1 MQQIVLAG
9 FFIFVLLLVFP
20 SSYAQTDSIKNVNQE
35 SVELRI
41 DIDGN
46 VKVTHEINDSNEIRQ
61 LELVKGTISN
71 LVLIDETESEKS
83 VEIDEQSNSILIL
96 PSQGKL
102 KVQYDIDDVLEI
114 KNNIWTLN
122 FRYLHTTNFFFP
134 DELVTLFTNG
144 IPVNLND
151 KKGLACHGCQ
161 ILLEFT
167 VNEPKR
173 IEKINFGSK
182 EFLVEI
188 ITFTE
193 IENFDFSLKNEEIN
207 FKINESDQII
217 TTVIPLELLSDPFEV
232 KLDDENFSFHR
243 NINNGTHIWLNMIP
257 DNSGDITIKGTTTI
271 DSETI
276 EPQIT
281 EQTTDSHIIIIIASI
296 IGIVGI
302 VAFFLIKKSNR
313 R

>member
-1 MQQIVLAG
+1 MRQKILAG
-9 FFIFVLLLVFP
+9 FFILFLLLVFP
-20 SSYAQTDSIKNVNQE
+20 PSHAQIDSIKNVNQE

-41 DIDGN
+41 DIEGN
-46 VKVTHEINDSNEIRQ
+46 VKVTHEINDSNELGQ

-71 LVLIDETESEKS
+71 LVLIDETDTEKS
-83 VEIDEQSNSILIL
+83 VEINEQTNSILIL
-96 PSQGKL
+96 PSQGNL
-102 KVQYDIDDVLEI
+102 KVQYDLDDVLEI

-122 FRYLHTTNFFFP
+122 FRYLHTTNIFFP
-134 DELVTLFTNG
+134 DELDTLYTNG
-144 IPVNLND
+144 MPVNLND

-193 IENFDFSLKNEEIN
+193 VENFDFSLKNEEIN
-207 FKINESDQII
+207 FKINESEQII
-217 TTVIPLELLSDPFEV
+217 TTIIPLELLSEPFEV
-232 KLDDENFSFHR
+232 KLNDENFSFHKY
-243 NINNGTHIWLNMIP
+243 INNGTHIWLNMRP
-257 DNSGDITIKGTTTI
+257 DNSGEITIKGITTI
-271 DSETI
+271 DPKTI

-281 EQTTDSHIIIIIASI
+281 EQTIDSQIVIIVASI
-296 IGIVGI
+296 IGIAGI
-302 VAFFLIKKSNR
+302 AAFFLIKKSNR

>member
-1 MQQIVLAG
+1 MQQKVLAG
-9 FFIFVLLLVFP
+9 FLILVLLLVFP
-20 SSYAQTDSIKNVNQE
+20 QSNAQTDSIKYVNQE

-41 DIDGN
+41 DIEGN
-46 VKVTHEINDSNEIRQ
+46 VRATHEINSSNEIRQ

-71 LVLIDETESEKS
+71 LVIIDETETEKA
-83 VEIDEQSNSILIL
+83 VEINEQTNSILIL
-96 PSQGKL
+96 PDQGEL
-102 KVQYDIDDVLEI
+102 KVQYDLDDVLEL

-134 DELVTLFTNG
+134 NELDTLFANG
-144 IPVNLND
+144 MPVNLND

-167 VNEPKR
+167 VNEPKS
-173 IEKINFGSK
+173 IEKIDFGSK

-188 ITFTE
+188 ITFAE
-193 IENFDFSLKNEEIN
+193 FEDFNFSLKNEEIN

-217 TTVIPLELLSDPFEV
+217 TAIIPLELLSEPFEV
-232 KLDDENFSFHR
+232 KLDDESFSFHK
-243 NINNGTHIWLNMIP
+243 NINNGTHIWLNMRP
-257 DNSGDITIKGTTTI
+257 DNSGEITIKGLTTI
-271 DSETI
+271 DPKTI

-281 EQTTDSHIIIIIASI
+281 KQTTDPQIIIIVASI
-296 IGIVGI
+296 IGIAGI
-302 VAFFLIKKSNR
+302 AAFFLIKKSNR

>member
-1 MQQIVLAG
+1 MQQKVLAG

-20 SSYAQTDSIKNVNQE
+20 SSYAQTDSIKSVNQE

-46 VKVTHEINDSNEIRQ
+46 VKVTHEINDSKEIGE

-71 LVLIDETESEKS
+71 LVLIDETETEKP
-83 VEIDEQSNSILIL
+83 VEFNEQSNSIMIL
-96 PSQGKL
+96 PDQGKL
-102 KVQYDIDDVLEI
+102 KAEYDLDDVLEI
-114 KNNIWTLN
+114 KNNVWTLD
-122 FRYLHTTNFFFP
+122 FRYLQTTNFFFP

-144 IPVNLND
+144 MPVNLND
-151 KKGLACHGCQ
+151 KKGIACHGCQ

-173 IEKINFGSK
+173 IEKINLGSK

-188 ITFTE
+188 ITFAE
-193 IENFDFSLKNEEIN
+193 IENFDFNLKNEEIN
-207 FKINESDQII
+207 FKINESHQFI

-243 NINNGTHIWLNMIP
+243 YINNGTHVWLNMVP
-257 DNSGDITIKGTTTI
+257 DNSGEIAIKGITTI
-271 DSETI
+271 DPETI

-281 EQTTDSHIIIIIASI
+281 EQTSDSQFIIIIASI
-296 IGIVGI
+296 IGIAGI
-302 VAFFLIKKSNR
+302 SAFLLIKKSNR